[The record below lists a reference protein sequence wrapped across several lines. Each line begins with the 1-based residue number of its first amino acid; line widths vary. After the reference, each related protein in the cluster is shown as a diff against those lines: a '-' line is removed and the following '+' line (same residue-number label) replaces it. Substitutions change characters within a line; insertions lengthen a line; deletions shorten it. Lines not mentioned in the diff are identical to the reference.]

1 MRILVTGATGYVGGR
16 LVPLL
21 IEASHEVRC
30 FARDPRKLEGRPW
43 GEYEVAEGSVE
54 DEESLVHAM
63 EGCSAAYYLIHSMAG
78 KVKDFEERDRCYA
91 QTFARAAARCSSLQ
105 RIIYLGGLGGS
116 GAAEEE
122 MSPHLRSRQEVG
134 RLLAES
140 GKSVTEFRA
149 AVIVGSGSASFEMI
163 RYLTERLPVMIC
175 PRWVRTRCQPIA
187 IRDVLHY
194 LVDALDVEESAG
206 RIIEIGG
213 PDVLTYADVMRG
225 YAHVRGL
232 RRWLIMVPVLTP
244 RLSSYWVD
252 LVTPLP
258 AALARPL
265 IEGLRTEVVVRDPG
279 GMELFGFQPIGYEHA
294 VDLALKRLAAD
305 GQDSSWFDAYY
316 FGLSRQQ
323 QQDVLVENEGMIV
336 ERRTQKC
343 NAPAART
350 FEQVKRLGGPE
361 GWLYADALWSIRGA
375 LDRLFGGPGMRRG
388 RRSLSNL
395 RVGDALD
402 FWRVEEIRSPELLR
416 LRAEMRVPGRAWLQF
431 EVCPEEGG
439 GSTLTQ
445 SAFFEPHGLA
455 GWLYWYPL
463 YPIHRLIFA
472 GLLRKIAQ
480 RAEAA
485 SDDK

>member
-1 MRILVTGATGYVGGR
+1 MLILVTGATGYVGGR

-21 IEASHEVRC
+21 IEAGHQVRC
-30 FARDPRKLEGRPW
+30 FVRDPRRLEGRPW
-43 GEYEVAEGSVE
+43 GDYEIAQGSVE
-54 DEESLVHAM
+54 DEESLVRAL
-63 EGCSAAYYLIHSMAG
+63 EGCEAAYYLIHSMSG
-78 KVKDFEERDRCYA
+78 TVEDFEERDRCYA
-91 QTFARAAARCSSLQ
+91 QTFARAAARCASLK
-105 RIIYLGGLGGS
+105 RIVYLGGLGGNAN
-116 GAAEEE
+116 GDKE
-122 MSPHLRSRQEVG
+122 MSAHLRSRQEVG
-134 RLLAES
+134 SLLVES
-140 GKSVTEFRA
+140 GKLVTEFRA

-194 LVDALDVEESAG
+194 LVDTLKVEASAG

-213 PDVLTYADVMRG
+213 QDVLTYADVMRG
-225 YAHVRGL
+225 YAHVRRL

-252 LVTPLP
+252 FVTPLP

-265 IEGLRTEVVVRDPG
+265 IEGLRTEVVVRDRS
-279 GMELFGFQPIGYEHA
+279 GM
-294 VDLALKRLAAD
+294 LKRLAAD

-316 FGLSRQQ
+316 FGLSRHQ

-336 ERRTQKC
+336 ERRTQES
-343 NAPAART
+343 AASPERA
-350 FEQVKRLGGPE
+350 FDQVKRLGGPE
-361 GWLYADALWSIRGA
+361 GWLYADALWSLRGA
-375 LDRLFGGPGMRRG
+375 IDHLFGGPGMRRG
-388 RRSLSNL
+388 RRSLSDL

-402 FWRVEEIRSPELLR
+402 FWRVEEIRPPELLR

-431 EVCPEEGG
+431 EVCPDEKG
-439 GSTLTQ
+439 GSTITQ
-445 SAFFEPHGLA
+445 TAFFEPHGLA

-472 GLLRKIAQ
+472 GLLRKVAQ

-485 SDDK
+485 KSEDKVAS